1 MQLWIMHRWFPLGEY
16 DLRCVF
22 RRIVFFSGV
31 VKEINDRYPQ
41 LFGKND
47 EEGTEEG
54 KGQDS
59 KDSNTEKDGGSQG
72 DYFTSK
78 WGWLRTVDIVCE
90 ITRTSLWDVYKLPIM
105 VTLNLYCYHIDKSNF
120 EKSQIDDWKRKH

>member
-1 MQLWIMHRWFPLGEY
+1 M
-16 DLRCVF
+16 
-22 RRIVFFSGV
+22 
-31 VKEINDRYPQ
+31 NDRYPQ

-78 WGWLRTVDIVCE
+78 
-90 ITRTSLWDVYKLPIM
+90 
-105 VTLNLYCYHIDKSNF
+105 
-120 EKSQIDDWKRKH
+120 